1 MAQRETND
9 WNIERFLD
17 SFIIEL
23 DKAQDTLA
31 VKGINRKL
39 TYTVKDVS
47 LDLHVFPTFQNG
59 KVLFSNA
66 KSGDTGFSKMSIQLG
81 SITDAQIAQH
91 TSEPISGDDIAID
104 DLEGVDEETKLEM
117 RRIGVKSA
125 KDISRMENRNIK
137 VDRVLG
143 DSGSDKK
150 NIKEKYDKLAN
161 MIQKARRKQS
171 APRVKAV
178 SLGQEKDA
186 SVLKLDGDNLII
198 SRHKGYPTALINDIP
213 VEILASDGQT
223 IQMSVAPHALGQGSN
238 KLKIA
243 LDPYAVISMEIDG

>member
-1 MAQRETND
+1 MTQAETKD

-39 TYTVKDVS
+39 TYTVKDVA
-47 LDLHVFPTFQNG
+47 LDLNVFPTFKNG

-66 KSGDTGFSKMSIQLG
+66 KSGETGFSKMSIQLG

-104 DLEGVDEETKLEM
+104 DLEGIDDETKLEM

-125 KDISRMENRNIK
+125 KDINRMENRNIK

-143 DSGSDKK
+143 DTGADKK
-150 NIKEKYDKLAN
+150 NLKEKYDKLAN

-171 APRVKAV
+171 APQVKAV
-178 SLGQEKDA
+178 SLGHEKDGA
-186 SVLKLDGDNLII
+186 VLKLDGDNLIV
-198 SRHKGYPTALINDIP
+198 SKHKGFPAALINDTP
-213 VEILASDGQT
+213 VEILASDSQT
-223 IQMSVAPHALGQGSN
+223 IQMSVDQQVLGRGPH

-243 LDPYAVISMEIDG
+243 LDPYAVISMDLDS